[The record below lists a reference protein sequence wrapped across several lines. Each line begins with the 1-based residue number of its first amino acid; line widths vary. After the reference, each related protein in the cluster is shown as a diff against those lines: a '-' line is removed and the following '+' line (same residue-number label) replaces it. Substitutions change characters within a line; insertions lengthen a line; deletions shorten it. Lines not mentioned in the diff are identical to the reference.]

1 MKFVTRGLYSKVL
14 NPILRVRHGSDSRI
28 DSRFAVAQAV
38 DCASGINSNPDPACP
53 QEAKVLE
60 EKFGNECR
68 EYNGEARQTFPS
80 LLRRCK
86 LRSSTTTRCAL
97 YQGVSVSETKT
108 WIVARLGCSF

>member
-1 MKFVTRGLYSKVL
+1 MFGTVVILGLILVL
-14 NPILRVRHGSDSRI
+14 QLPKLWIALVVLIPIQILRAR
-28 DSRFAVAQAV
+28 
-38 DCASGINSNPDPACP
+38 